1 VKPVTVSVTIAK
13 PVEEVY
19 DFLDVLANHEAF
31 LDHFLVDWKFSG
43 PPRGVGAK
51 AEARASAPMSQDWTD
66 FEVVEAERPKRI
78 VEEGVGLKGKRRT
91 RGTYRLEALPD
102 GDTEVSFELAWL
114 EAARAESLIPPLTR
128 AFVRRPNAKAMR
140 RLAKLLERPEPGD

>member
-1 VKPVTVSVTIAK
+1 MKPVTVSIDV
-13 PVEEVY
+13 PQSPEEVY

-43 PPRGVGAK
+43 PARGVGAK

-66 FEVVEAERPKRI
+66 FEVVESERPGRI

-91 RGTYRLEALPD
+91 RGTYTLQPLPD
-102 GDTEVSFELAWL
+102 SGTKISFELAWI
-114 EAARAESLIPPLTR
+114 ESARAERLIPPMTR
-128 AFVRRPNAKAMR
+128 AFLKRTNGKAMR
-140 RLAKLLERPEPGD
+140 RLAKLLDTSSDK

>member
-1 VKPVTVSVTIAK
+1 VKPVIVSVAVSQ
-13 PVEEVY
+13 PAEEVY

-43 PPRGVGAK
+43 PARGVGAR
-51 AEARASAPMSQDWTD
+51 AEARASAPMSQDWTE

-91 RGTYRLEALPD
+91 RGTYRLESLPD
-102 GDTEVSFELAWL
+102 GGTAISFELAWL

-128 AFVRRPNAKAMR
+128 AFVKRPNAKALR
-140 RLAKLLERPEPGD
+140 RLAKQLAGD

>member
-1 VKPVTVSVTIAK
+1 VKPVIVSVTVPQ

-43 PPRGVGAK
+43 PARGIGAK
-51 AEARASAPMSQDWTD
+51 AEARTNAPMSQDWTE
-66 FEVVEAERPKRI
+66 FEVVEAERPQRI

-91 RGTYRLEALPD
+91 RGTYRLEPLA
-102 GDTEVSFELAWL
+102 GGGTEISFELAWV
-114 EAARAESLIPPLTR
+114 ESARAESLVPWLTR
-128 AFVRRPNAKAMR
+128 AFLKRPNAKAMR
-140 RLAKLLERPEPGD
+140 RLAKLLAERSSA

>member
-1 VKPVTVSVTIAK
+1 VKPVTVSIAVSR
-13 PVEEVY
+13 PAEEVY

-43 PPRGVGAK
+43 PARGVGARAK
-51 AEARASAPMSQDWTD
+51 ARASAPMSQDWTE

-91 RGTYRLEALPD
+91 RGTYRLESLPD
-102 GDTEVSFELAWL
+102 GGTEISFELTWL

-128 AFVRRPNAKAMR
+128 AFVKRPNAKAMR
-140 RLAKLLERPEPGD
+140 RLAKLLAGD

>member
-1 VKPVTVSVTIAK
+1 VKPVTVSVVVSQPIA
-13 PVEEVY
+13 EVY

-43 PPRGVGAK
+43 PARGVGAK
-51 AEARASAPMSQDWTD
+51 AEARASAPMSQDWTE

-78 VEEGVGLKGKRRT
+78 VEEGIGLKGKRRT
-91 RGTYRLEALPD
+91 RGTYRLESLPD
-102 GDTEVSFELAWL
+102 GGTEISFELAWL

-128 AFVRRPNAKAMR
+128 AFVKRPNAKAMR
-140 RLAKLLERPEPGD
+140 RLAKQLAGD